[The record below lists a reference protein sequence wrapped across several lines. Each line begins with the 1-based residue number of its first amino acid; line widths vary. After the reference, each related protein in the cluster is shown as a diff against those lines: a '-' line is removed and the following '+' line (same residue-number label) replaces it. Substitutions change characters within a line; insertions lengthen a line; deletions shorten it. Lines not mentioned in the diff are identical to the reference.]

1 MKRHGI
7 STNGNRKPAA
17 DVNTTNPDDA
27 SNPAVAENPE
37 SVHVPEEM
45 WQGVKAM
52 MGFSD
57 EELEIFKNQPRT
69 KKIIGRLEGLQ
80 QASVI
85 FEVKKS
91 HGCIAGHKQGDHY
104 VFPNGG
110 SMDLKCSSPSLCP
123 FLMPPMARI
132 MWILQERVWEG
143 LDPLPL
149 YATGQCD
156 DVGLDCNGWGRVVI
170 EARILDQTE
179 AETLVKSE

>member
-1 MKRHGI
+1 MKRHDI
-7 STNGNRKPAA
+7 SSNDSIKTAT
-17 DVNTTNPDDA
+17 DVNIPNKDDG
-27 SNPAVAENPE
+27 SNPTVTENSK
-37 SVHVPEEM
+37 SVQVPEEM
-45 WQGVKAM
+45 WQGVKDL
-52 MGFSD
+52 MGYSD
-57 EELEIFKNQPRT
+57 KELEVFKKQPRT
-69 KKIIGRLEGLQ
+69 KKIVSRLEGLQ

-110 SMDLKCSSPSLCP
+110 SMDLKNSTQSLCP

-149 YATGQCD
+149 YAAGQCD

-170 EARILDQTE
+170 EARLLDR
-179 AETLVKSE
+179 AETENMVEGE

>member
-1 MKRHGI
+1 MKPDEI
-7 STNGNRKPAA
+7 STNATNIDTP
-17 DVNTTNPDDA
+17 NPDDA
-27 SNPAVAENPE
+27 SNPAAAEKPE
-37 SVHVPEEM
+37 QAHVPEEM

-57 EELEIFKNQPRT
+57 NELEVFKNQPRT
-69 KKIIGRLEGLQ
+69 KKILSRLEGLQ
-80 QASVI
+80 EASVI

-110 SMDLKCSSPSLCP
+110 SMDMKSSSPLLCP

-149 YATGQCD
+149 YAMGQCD

-170 EARILDQTE
+170 EARILGRKE
-179 AETLVKSE
+179 AETLAKSD